1 MYNPFGGNKFPYANF
16 HELNLDWII
25 QIAKDFLDQYSHIE
39 ETLDEGLQS
48 LEDKATELE
57 GLLDAWYTEHSED
70 IATQLAQALADLNT
84 WYTTHEGYL
93 DQYLQDSVTAFNT
106 AAAAKAAETI
116 ATIPED
122 YTALFNQV
130 QSIQTAFN
138 INEKFM
144 FVDGKIYSYNT
155 DIVFEQGNFTSQGDD
170 TSTTWIRTPKNS
182 KLPSDFVIY
191 NPYRLQYAVAAFYGN
206 EFQGYVNAGTEVVV
220 PSVFRDQYCK
230 VIDNTHNFEYRIR
243 VSNYMASGD
252 LTPAASTL
260 RVFTPYHTEDKNV
273 FRTVNVATGNG
284 AIISG
289 SPRPT
294 PGDNYR
300 YTDVIKLYAGETI
313 HFEYAGPTNM
323 IALST
328 WTPTADGSDPKF
340 NYDSALIYG
349 DNGYHVAEYTAES
362 DMYVR
367 VSTMI
372 APVHN
377 KPYTNSTDTVSNIY
391 IFRADDFYDKTD
403 PLYGK
408 SITVMGDSMT
418 YGSICGPEAI
428 WLQRLALKHNMN
440 ATNMGV
446 NGNAITEGYGTG
458 DAMSVRYVDIPE
470 SDYIVIQGGANDK
483 RENAPTGTFWA
494 DETHFV
500 MNTDTSTFMGAL
512 NTIISGLRTMYPK
525 AKLVCLTDYDRY
537 PSKWHVEADA
547 MKEVCRMRSV
557 PCFDNFSDSGVALC
571 EAGLSTWQDEGI
583 WLDTTANYH
592 LTPEVYRDVLLPK
605 YEDLLKHI

>member
-1 MYNPFGGNKFPYANF
+1 MIPNGPFGDRFPYTNF
-16 HELNLDWII
+16 HGINLDWVI
-25 QIAKDFLDQYSHIE
+25 QIAKDFLDQYTHIQD
-39 ETLDEGLQS
+39 TIDQGLS
-48 LEDKATELE
+48 DLEAKATELE

-70 IATQLAQALADLNT
+70 IADQLTQALADLGD
-84 WYTTHEGYL
+84 WYTTHVGYL
-93 DQYLQDSVTAFNT
+93 DQYVDDSIAAFNT

-116 ATIPED
+116 ASIPGD
-122 YTALFNQV
+122 YTALYNQV

-138 INEKFM
+138 ISDNFM
-144 FVDGKIYSYNT
+144 FVDGKIYSYNK
-155 DIVFEQGNFTSQGDD
+155 DVVFEQGNFTSQGDA
-170 TSTTWIRTPKNS
+170 TSTAWIRIPNDS

-206 EFQGYVNAGTEVVV
+206 EFQGYVTAGTDEVT
-220 PSVFRDQYCK
+220 SGIYRDQYCK

-243 VSNYMASGD
+243 VSNYLATGD

-260 RVFTPYHTEDKNV
+260 RVFTPYYTEDKNV

-284 AIISG
+284 AMIDG
-289 SPRPT
+289 SNKIT

-300 YTDVIKLYAGETI
+300 YTDVIKIYDGETI
-313 HFEYAGPTNM
+313 HFEYAGPTNL

-328 WTPTADGSDPKF
+328 WTPTADGSSPKF
-340 NYDSALIYG
+340 NYDSALIHG
-349 DNGYHVAEYTAES
+349 DGGYNVAEYTAEQ
-362 DMYVR
+362 DIFVR

-377 KPYTNSTDTVSNIY
+377 KPYTDPNDTVSNIY
-391 IFRADDFYDKTD
+391 IFRADEFYDKTD

-408 SITVMGDSMT
+408 SITVMGDSLT
-418 YGSICGPEAI
+418 YGSLCGPGST
-428 WLQRLALKHNMN
+428 WLQRLALKHHMT
-440 ATNMGV
+440 ATNMGI
-446 NGNAITEGYGTG
+446 NGNAITAGYGTG
-458 DAMSVRYVDIPE
+458 DAMCIRYANIPE

-483 RENAPTGTFWA
+483 RENAPIGTFWS
-494 DETHFV
+494 DETNFV
-500 MNTDTSTFMGAL
+500 MNTNTGTFMGAL

-557 PCFDNFSDSGVALC
+557 PCFDNFSDSGVAVC
-571 EAGLSTWQDEGI
+571 EDRKS
-583 WLDTTANYH
+583 
-592 LTPEVYRDVLLPK
+592 VV
-605 YEDLLKHI
+605 